1 MSQFG
6 TTVSGSKCRTNLHT
20 IRADC
25 LVFVVVFGHASTCY
39 TEETY
44 GHLAHF
50 QCGHTCLH
58 GNVSERAA
66 YQDCR
71 SVSIRTMH
79 NAEILIVTS
88 AQRHDPHHSAKPG
101 RAERTRSAGITNNQ
115 KYSTTCHN
123 PAVTHTHTP
132 RWARLRNSCCACPS
146 AHWQSHQ
153 SQPCQWYIQLL
164 THFYHQHCHQCVEYH
179 ALATAHC
186 AQMQHT
192 PHSDTTIRQSTELAY
207 TATDAGAMLP
217 NAWHAHGLP
226 Q

>member
-1 MSQFG
+1 MAVAVVLLQCSHAMPEVANCYRTSQVACHSVV
-6 TTVSGSKCRTNLHT
+6 TTVNGSKCRTNLHT

-25 LVFVVVFGHASTCY
+25 LVFVVVFGHASTFY

-66 YQDCR
+66 HQDCR

-101 RAERTRSAGITNNQ
+101 RAERTRSAGIPNNQ

-153 SQPCQWYIQLL
+153 SQPCQWYIQ
-164 THFYHQHCHQCVEYH
+164 
-179 ALATAHC
+179 
-186 AQMQHT
+186 
-192 PHSDTTIRQSTELAY
+192 TI
-207 TATDAGAMLP
+207 
-217 NAWHAHGLP
+217 
-226 Q
+226 